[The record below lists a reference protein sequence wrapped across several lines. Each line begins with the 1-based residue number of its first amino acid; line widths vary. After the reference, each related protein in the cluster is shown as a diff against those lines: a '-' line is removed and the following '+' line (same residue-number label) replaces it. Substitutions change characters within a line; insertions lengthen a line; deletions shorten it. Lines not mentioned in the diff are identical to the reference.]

1 MSRARPIGAD
11 ARRAELVT
19 AARDVFA
26 RRGYH
31 AAGVADIIEAAG
43 VARGTFYNYFESKR
57 AIFAAVLEEVLAAVT
72 DAIHAI
78 DVTSAIE
85 PQVRDNI
92 QRVVTAL
99 QEEGDVARMIF
110 ADAVGIDAEGVEA
123 LREFYGA
130 ALDRIERALR
140 TGQALGVVR
149 IGDVKLTARCLLG
162 TLKEP
167 VFQSLLWEEAIDPDA
182 LATQIIAILGGG
194 VLVGR

>member
-11 ARRAELVT
+11 ARRAELVA

-57 AIFAAVLEEVLAAVT
+57 AIFAAVLDEVLAAVT
-72 DAIHAI
+72 DAIQAI
-78 DVTSAIE
+78 DVTRPLES
-85 PQVRDNI
+85 QVRDNI
-92 QRVVTAL
+92 QRVVAVL

-123 LREFYGA
+123 LRDFYGA
-130 ALDRIERALR
+130 ALARIERALH

-149 IGDVKLTARCLLG
+149 IGDVRLTARCLLG

-167 VFQSLLWEEAIDPDA
+167 VFQSLLWDEPIDPVS
-182 LATQIIAILGGG
+182 LATEIIALLGGG
-194 VLVGR
+194 VMVSG